1 MLGEMDTVAIR
12 EELGALH
19 ARLCEAA
26 SRVPDGLPPGQ
37 AKSLANLLAYR
48 ELRRHDISAL
58 QMALADA
65 GLSSLGRLE
74 GQVLDSVGRVLRW
87 LGAGSLELP
96 GPTRTEA
103 ADVLEQR
110 SRKLLGRPRE
120 GRTSRIMVTLDHEE
134 PELEEQLRALLAAGM
149 DIARINGAHGGAG
162 DWKRVVS
169 ALRKAEKALVA
180 EGHPPGRRCHIE
192 VDLCGPRLRL
202 AGVPDGVRV
211 QAGDRFRLAREEK
224 ARPKRATGG
233 DPPLITCSIPRV
245 LANAE
250 VGHALFIDDGKFT
263 GRVVEVAPG
272 WVEVLVTSPD
282 DRRRRVKAGKGLN
295 LPDTRIDLP
304 ALTDEDRAALPAVAK
319 IADIV
324 GLSFVHQGSDIAE
337 LHQALADLGHSE
349 TGIIAKIET
358 RAGARNLAS
367 ILAEGL
373 KLPSFGVMIARGD
386 LAVEVGF
393 DDLAVY
399 QENIL
404 CLCEAAHVPTVW
416 ATQVLETLA
425 QVGQPA
431 RAEITDA
438 MEATRADCVMLNK
451 GPHVVEATAMLDRLL
466 TSGHR
471 QREKKRELFREFMAL
486 EGE

>member
-1 MLGEMDTVAIR
+1 MLGAMDTAAMR
-12 EELGALH
+12 EELEALYG
-19 ARLCEAA
+19 RLREAA
-26 SRVPDGLPPGQ
+26 ARVPAGLPPEQ
-37 AKSLANLLAYR
+37 AASLANLLAYR

-58 QMALADA
+58 QIALADA

-74 GQVLDSVGRVLRW
+74 GHVLDSVGRVLAW
-87 LGAGSLELP
+87 LGAASLEP
-96 GPTRTEA
+96 AGPTRAGA
-103 ADVLEQR
+103 AAILEQR
-110 SRKLLGRPRE
+110 SSRLLGRPRE
-120 GRTSRIMVTLDHEE
+120 DRTSRIMVTLDDEE

-149 DIARINGAHGGAG
+149 DIARINGAHGSAS
-162 DWKRVVS
+162 DWKRVV
-169 ALRKAEKALVA
+169 ALLRKAEKALAA
-180 EGHPPGRRCHIE
+180 EGNPPGRRCHVE

-202 AGVPDGVRV
+202 AGVTDGVRV
-211 QAGDRFRLAREEK
+211 QAGDRFRLARDEK
-224 ARPKRATGG
+224 ARPRRATGG
-233 DPPLITCSIPRV
+233 DPPLLTCTIPRA
-245 LANAE
+245 LANVE
-250 VGHALFIDDGKFT
+250 VGHALFVDDGKFT
-263 GRVVEVAPG
+263 GRVVEVTPG
-272 WVEVLVTSPD
+272 WIEVLVTSPD
-282 DRRRRVKAGKGLN
+282 DRRRRVRPGKGLN
-295 LPDTRIDLP
+295 LPDTRIELP

-337 LHQALADLGHSE
+337 LHQALTALGRPE

-373 KLPSFGVMIARGD
+373 KLPAFGVMIARGD

-393 DDLAVY
+393 DEIGVF

-404 CLCEAAHVPTVW
+404 CLCEAAHVPAVW

-451 GPHVVEATAMLDRLL
+451 GPHVVAATAMLDRLL

>member
-1 MLGEMDTVAIR
+1 MR
-12 EELGALH
+12 EELEALYG
-19 ARLCEAA
+19 RLLEAA
-26 SRVPDGLPPGQ
+26 SRVPAGLPPEQ
-37 AKSLANLLAYR
+37 ARSLANLLAYR

-74 GQVLDSVGRVLRW
+74 GQVLDSVGRVLGW
-87 LGAGSLELP
+87 LGDGNVEAA
-96 GPTRTEA
+96 GPTRAEA
-103 ADVLEQR
+103 AAVLEQR

-120 GRTSRIMVTLDHEE
+120 GRTSRIMVTLDHQQ

-149 DIARINGAHGGAG
+149 DIARINGAHGGAA

-169 ALRKAEKALVA
+169 ALREAEKALAA
-180 EGHPPGRRCHIE
+180 EGKPPGRRCHIE
-192 VDLCGPRLRL
+192 IDLCGPRLRL
-202 AGVPDGVRV
+202 AGVPGEVKV
-211 QAGDRFRLAREEK
+211 QAGDRFRLARDEK
-224 ARPKRATGG
+224 ARPRRATGG

-245 LANAE
+245 LANVE
-250 VGHALFIDDGKFT
+250 PGHTLFIDDGKFT
-263 GRVVEVAPG
+263 GRVVEVTPG
-272 WVEVLVTSPD
+272 WVEVLVISPD
-282 DRRRRVKAGKGLN
+282 DRRRRVNAGKGLN
-295 LPDTRIDLP
+295 LPDTPIDLP

-337 LHQALADLGHSE
+337 LHQALVDVGHPE

-358 RAGARNLAS
+358 RAGARNLVS

-373 KLPSFGVMIARGD
+373 RLPAFGVMIARGD

-393 DDLAVY
+393 DDLGLY

-404 CLCEAAHVPTVW
+404 CLCEAAHIPAVW

-431 RAEITDA
+431 RAEITDV

-451 GPHVVEATAMLDRLL
+451 GPHVVAAAAMLDRLL